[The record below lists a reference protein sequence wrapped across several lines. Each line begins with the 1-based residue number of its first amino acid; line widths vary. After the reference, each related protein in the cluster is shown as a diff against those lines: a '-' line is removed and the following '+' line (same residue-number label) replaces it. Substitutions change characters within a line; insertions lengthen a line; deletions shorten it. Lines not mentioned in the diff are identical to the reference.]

1 MDSRR
6 ASALGEEKPMI
17 RTRLIALTAALISP
31 FILGGFAAAHSA
43 TPAGAT
49 PAAAAACTVTP
60 RTDAELAALGATPA
74 AAATPQGTETLPA
87 GDPVDKATFAAIQQT
102 LDQVRACEQSGNVNA
117 VLALYTDAYVSNVA
131 LAPETVPIVA
141 GTPNPAGSGP
151 NATPIADSNLPLTL
165 IEANLQTDGSV
176 AGLVLYGSTP
186 HIFVFVEQAGLWRI
200 DRTALYAQ
208 SASNG
213 APAGPVQNAIA
224 AAAAKLGA
232 ATDSLKLIYAS
243 QRDWPD
249 SSLGC
254 PEPGKFY
261 AQVITPGWIVLI
273 GGSGEVLEYHTDANQ
288 NVVLCRTMTS
298 R

>member
-1 MDSRR
+1 MDFRR

-17 RTRLIALTAALISP
+17 RTRLIALAAALLSP
-31 FILGGFAAAHSA
+31 FILGGFAAAQSA
-43 TPAGAT
+43 TPSGAT
-49 PAAAAACTVTP
+49 PSTAATACTVKP

-74 AAATPQGTETLPA
+74 SAATPSGTESLPS
-87 GDPVDKATFAAIQQT
+87 GEPVDKATFAAIQQT

-131 LAPETVPIVA
+131 LAPESVPIVA

-151 NATPIADSNLPLTL
+151 AATPVAETNLPLTL
-165 IEANLQTDGSV
+165 IEANRQADGSV
-176 AGLVLYGSTP
+176 AGLVLYGSTL
-186 HIFVFVEQAGLWRI
+186 HIFEFVEQANLWRI
-200 DRTALYAQ
+200 NQTSVFAQ

-213 APAGPVQNAIA
+213 APAAPVQNAVA

-232 ATDSLKLIYAS
+232 ATDSLKLIYAN

-249 SSLGC
+249 TSLGC

-261 AQVITPGWIVLI
+261 AQVITPGWLVLI
-273 GGSGEVLEYHTDANQ
+273 GGSSQVLEYHTDANQ
-288 NVVLCRTMTS
+288 NVVLCRTIGG
-298 R
+298 